1 MVNAWG
7 IAVRPPGAGGHFWI
21 NNAKTGISVEYIGD
35 VEGIPL
41 HQDGLKSVTLD
52 TPRFTDHGYA
62 AVTGLAYN
70 AASDVPGQPLEFPV
84 SGPAINYSTNPPQ
97 PITGGTSGSAKF
109 VFVTEDGAIN
119 AWRLNTAASMTSAP
133 VIIDYSKTGHYP
145 YNANCVFSG
154 TAMTIN
160 AYNTPAYGLGGGN
173 LLFATDFRNNVI
185 QVFNNQWKDITSSF
199 HFQTPSDVGEL
210 HVYNIAD
217 IAGHH
222 RWNGTNYAWIPGRWK
237 RPPRPRAVWVRG
249 HWVQDG
255 WYFVDGHWR

>member
-1 MVNAWG
+1 MKILIRLVVFAMVPGGAGIQAYSQDNRFVQTILVANDPAFKPRILDETMVNAWG

-154 TAMTIN
+154 TAMTIK
-160 AYNTPAYGLGGGN
+160 AYQHSGLRPCWRKPP
-173 LLFATDFRNNVI
+173 FRNG
-185 QVFNNQWKDITSSF
+185 F
-199 HFQTPSDVGEL
+199 PE
-210 HVYNIAD
+210 
-217 IAGHH
+217 
-222 RWNGTNYAWIPGRWK
+222 
-237 RPPRPRAVWVRG
+237 
-249 HWVQDG
+249 
-255 WYFVDGHWR
+255 